1 MSSLSVSLNL
11 DQQVICE
18 CPGQNQRSVGIIKQ
32 LNPETVV
39 VKIGTQLVPFRRSDG
54 RAAGK
59 SLAGCFIRIGTEIE
73 LDEAIFDA
81 LHRRLTQD
89 YNLKIDRQ
97 DKQKIGRI
105 FNFLRAEEA
114 L

>member
-1 MSSLSVSLNL
+1 MTALPISLNL

-18 CPGQNQRSVGIIKQ
+18 CPDQRQRSVGIIKQ

-39 VKIGTQLVPFRRSDG
+39 VKIGTQLVPFCRSDG
-54 RAAGK
+54 RSIGK
-59 SLAGCFIRIGTEIE
+59 SLAGCFIRTGTETE
-73 LDEAIFDA
+73 LDEALFDA

-89 YNLKIDRQ
+89 CNLKIDRQ
-97 DKQKIGRI
+97 NKQKIGRI
-105 FNFLRAEEA
+105 FNFLRSEEA